1 MTAGATFRLDD
12 PEVFAHQY
20 DPVGDRVLLV
30 RLSPA
35 AMRGASF
42 LDQRVLT
49 AGVPQKVVPY
59 AEFSAEARA
68 FGPALPAMIFH
79 LGHCGST
86 LVSRLIGEAAEATV
100 YREPLILRV
109 LAAEL
114 AETASGDAL
123 LSPSALAERYHLF
136 LKSCA
141 KGRQATV
148 VKATSICNG
157 LARIDHAVAANS
169 AREGRSIFVFIRSAI
184 YLAALLGGENA
195 RTDLYGFA
203 KLRRRRLA
211 DLARTGAWSPPPLSD
226 LSIGEV
232 AALSWL
238 AETVEIDRAIR
249 AGADLACIDFD
260 AFLADPAPA
269 LAMLCDRTA
278 RPASGEAIARAL
290 AGPLMKRYSK
300 AMEHDFS
307 PGLRREIIA
316 DASRNHA
323 AEIARG
329 RAFLD
334 RAAKADAAIA
344 GALERFG

>member
-1 MTAGATFRLDD
+1 MTTGATFRLDD

-30 RLSPA
+30 RLTQSA
-35 AMRGASF
+35 LRGASF

-49 AGVPQKVVPY
+49 AGLPQKVVSY
-59 AEFSAEARA
+59 AEFAAEARA
-68 FGPALPAMIFH
+68 LGPALPAMIFH

-86 LVSRLIGEAAEATV
+86 LVSRLIGEAADATV

-109 LAAEL
+109 LAMEL
-114 AETASGDAL
+114 AETASGEAL
-123 LSPSALAERYHLF
+123 LSPPALAERFHLF
-136 LKSCA
+136 LKTCA
-141 KGRQATV
+141 KGRKATV

-169 AREGRSIFVFIRSAI
+169 AREGRSIFVFIRSAV
-184 YLAALLGGENA
+184 YLAALLGGANA

-211 DLARTGAWSPPPLSD
+211 DLTRAGGWSPPPLSD
-226 LSIGEV
+226 LSTGEV

-238 AETVEIDRAIR
+238 AEALEVDGAIR
-249 AGADLACIDFD
+249 AGVDLACIDFD
-260 AFLADPAPA
+260 AFLSEPAPA
-269 LAMLCDRTA
+269 LELLCARTA
-278 RPASGEAIARAL
+278 RPAQSDAIARAL

-300 AMEHDFS
+300 AMEHEFS

-316 DASRNHA
+316 DASSDHA
-323 AEIARG
+323 PEIAKG

-334 RAAKADAAIA
+334 CAAKADPAIA